1 MAHSTIHALATL
13 LALAALAPAPAS
25 QAAPY
30 IPANGSQVVELL
42 PRRADATQRE
52 LRELRD
58 SLSAHPANLALAT
71 DLAQRYIALG
81 RASSDPRFLGYAQ
94 AALAPWWR
102 LAAPPPE
109 VRLLR
114 ATLLQSAHH
123 FDAALADLDQVV
135 AARPKLAQAWLTR
148 ATVQT
153 VRGDYDGATASCA
166 RVSALANELVAVTCL
181 ANVGAVT
188 GRAQHSEQLLD
199 LTLQRSAGAPPEV
212 AVWSLTLL
220 AEMAARRGAADV
232 AETRFRRALALA
244 PRDGYL
250 LGAYAD
256 FLLDQQRPAD
266 VLALLREH
274 TRVDALLLR
283 RALALALALTS
294 QQTPN
299 MAAALAA
306 DVSELAAR
314 FDAAMRR
321 GDNFHQRE
329 QARFELSL
337 RRNASAALALARQNW
352 QVQKEPA
359 DIRIYL
365 DAALHAHNAGA
376 ARPVLDWIAAHGS
389 EDVAIARLVRQLKGG
404 V

>member
-1 MAHSTIHALATL
+1 MAHSTIQALATL
-13 LALAALAPAPAS
+13 LALAALTTAPVS

-30 IPANGSQVVELL
+30 IPASGGLVVELL

-52 LRELRD
+52 LRQLRD
-58 SLSAHPANLALAT
+58 TLSAHPDNLALAT
-71 DLAQRYIALG
+71 NLAQRYIALG
-81 RASSDPRFLGYAQ
+81 RDSSDPRYLGYAQ

-109 VRLLR
+109 LRLLR

-181 ANVGAVT
+181 ANIGAVT
-188 GRAQHSEQLLD
+188 GRALQSEQLLN

-212 AVWSLTLL
+212 ALWSLTLL
-220 AEMAARRGAADV
+220 AEMAARRGAADL

-256 FLLDQQRPAD
+256 FLLDQQRPAE
-266 VLALLREH
+266 VLTLLREH
-274 TRVDALLLR
+274 SRVDALLLR
-283 RALALALALTS
+283 RALALR
-294 QQTPN
+294 QMPG
-299 MAAALAA
+299 MAAELAA
-306 DVSELAAR
+306 DVCELAAR
-314 FDAAMRR
+314 FDAATQR
-321 GDNFHQRE
+321 GDSVHQRE
-329 QARFELSL
+329 QARFELAL
-337 RRNASAALALARQNW
+337 RRNPGVALALARRNW

-376 ARPVLDWIAAHGS
+376 AQPVLDWIAAHGS
-389 EDVAIARLVRQLKGG
+389 EDVAAAQLARQLKGG

>member
-1 MAHSTIHALATL
+1 MTRTFTNLLATL
-13 LALAALAPAPAS
+13 LALALMAMAAAC

-30 IPANGSQVVELL
+30 IPASGDQVIELL
-42 PRRADATQRE
+42 PRRADTAQRE
-52 LRELRD
+52 LRRLRD
-58 SLSAHPANLALAT
+58 RLSTQPDNLALAT
-71 DLAQRYIALG
+71 DLARRYIALG
-81 RASSDPRFLGYAQ
+81 RDSSDPRYLGYAQ
-94 AALAPWWR
+94 AVLAPWWR

-114 ATLLQSAHH
+114 ATLLQSTHH
-123 FDAALADLDQVV
+123 FDAALADLAQVL

-148 ATVQT
+148 ATVLT

-166 RVSALANELVAVTCL
+166 RVAALADQLIAVTCL

-188 GRAQHSEQLLD
+188 GRALPSEQLLD

-220 AEMAARRGAADV
+220 AEMAGRRGAADL
-232 AETRFRRALALA
+232 AEARFRRALALA

-256 FLLDQQRPAD
+256 FLLDRQRPAE
-266 VLALLREH
+266 VLALLGEQ

-283 RALALALALTS
+283 RALAL
-294 QQTPN
+294 QQTPGT
-299 MAAALAA
+299 AAALTA

-314 FDAAMRR
+314 FAAATQR
-321 GDNFHQRE
+321 GDSVHQRE
-329 QARFELSL
+329 QARFEL
-337 RRNASAALALARQNW
+337 ALQHNPGTALTLARQNW

-365 DAALHAHNAGA
+365 DAARQSHDADA
-376 ARPVLDWIAAHGS
+376 ARPVLDWIAAHGT
-389 EDVAIARLVRQLKGG
+389 EDVAVARLLRQLKGG
-404 V
+404 A

>member
-1 MAHSTIHALATL
+1 MAHSTIQALATL

-30 IPANGSQVVELL
+30 IPASGGQVVELL

-52 LRELRD
+52 LRQLRD
-58 SLSAHPANLALAT
+58 TLNAHPDNLALAT

-81 RASSDPRFLGYAQ
+81 RASSDPRYLGYAQ

-109 VRLLR
+109 LRLLR

-123 FDAALADLDQVV
+123 FDAALADLDQLVT
-135 AARPKLAQAWLTR
+135 ARPKLAQAWLTR

-188 GRAQHSEQLLD
+188 GRALQSEQLLD
-199 LTLQRSAGAPPEV
+199 LTLQRSAGAPPDV
-212 AVWSLTLL
+212 TLWSLTLL
-220 AEMAARRGAADV
+220 AEMAARRGAAEV
-232 AETRFRRALALA
+232 ADTRFRRALALA

-256 FLLDQQRPAD
+256 FLLDQQRPAE

-283 RALALALALTS
+283 RALALALTS

-299 MAAALAA
+299 TAAALAA

-314 FDAAMRR
+314 FDAASQR
-321 GDNFHQRE
+321 GDNVHQRE

-337 RRNASAALALARQNW
+337 RHNASAALALARQNW

-365 DAALHAHNAGA
+365 DAALQAHNAGA

-389 EDVAIARLVRQLKGG
+389 EDVAAARLARQLKGG
-404 V
+404 A